1 MCHPVRGVA
10 EFVAPVVF
18 LPDADLPDVDFPVEV
33 FPVEAL
39 LFAAALLLF
48 KVRDAFHG
56 HCFIYL
62 RISISPPYTLWY
74 QLQLQPQQQKFQQQL
89 IFLVQ
94 QNSKENSVLL

>member
-10 EFVAPVVF
+10 EFVAPVED
-18 LPDADLPDVDFPVEV
+18 LPDADLPDVALPDADLPDVALPDADLPDAA

-62 RISISPPYTLWY
+62 RISMSPP
-74 QLQLQPQQQKFQQQL
+74 
-89 IFLVQ
+89 
-94 QNSKENSVLL
+94 